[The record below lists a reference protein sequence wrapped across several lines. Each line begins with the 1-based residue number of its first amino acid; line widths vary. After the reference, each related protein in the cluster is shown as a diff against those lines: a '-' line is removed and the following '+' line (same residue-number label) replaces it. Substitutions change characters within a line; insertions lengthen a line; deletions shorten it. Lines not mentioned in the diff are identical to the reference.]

1 MRPRA
6 EHASVPLLHAQR
18 VDGVSQRPGRAP
30 AHAFPCPPIFP
41 LTPILAFSFFFPPL
55 QAASNLA
62 LAAGLAAALASAS
75 PALAADAMSPP
86 PAAEAT
92 AAARPSMAFPAATAP
107 PVKAAGEYALPEG
120 AQWRYSEFIN
130 AVNAGKVERVRFSK
144 DGSQLQVSEGGGRG
158 EEGGRVAGERKAR
171 CEEREASA
179 LRLGVGRPP
188 PSRRPWR
195 GPWHRAPQHT
205 RALRVCTGAPPIGAR
220 PGLPEGRGG
229 CAPGRCGRAGKR
241 TSERGRRGRA

>member
-1 MRPRA
+1 
-6 EHASVPLLHAQR
+6 

-75 PALAADAMSPP
+75 PALAADAMPPP

-158 EEGGRVAGERKAR
+158 E
-171 CEEREASA
+171 
-179 LRLGVGRPP
+179 
-188 PSRRPWR
+188 
-195 GPWHRAPQHT
+195 
-205 RALRVCTGAPPIGAR
+205 
-220 PGLPEGRGG
+220 
-229 CAPGRCGRAGKR
+229 
-241 TSERGRRGRA
+241 